1 MLTLGVTEGNREG
14 GVGEWGAGGSRR
26 RRSRKRNTDSESDK
40 TGEESSARL
49 IIVWLLGAICVRSG
63 RKSESLFTDFTPQ
76 VCATR
81 PVVRAREN
89 DGRCPIVCR
98 LLDSER
104 TLGANGS
111 PALPGVV
118 VVVGGGSTLCRRAI
132 KSSSGLVRGVF
143 PLVACAAAVWRG
155 SDGVEDRLGLL
166 FDFVLLFP
174 SEPHLLRQS
183 GSQVQGEGRM
193 GGGGG
198 WLRGESS

>member
-1 MLTLGVTEGNREG
+1 MERAWETAPLTFHVPTLVLRPGLAVQGQGVVSGRRPRREPSLHLICHRPNGRSADAASHG
-14 GVGEWGAGGSRR
+14 GKQGGGWGGGSRR

-111 PALPGVV
+111 PPLPGVV
-118 VVVGGGSTLCRRAI
+118 GGG
-132 KSSSGLVRGVF
+132 V
-143 PLVACAAAVWRG
+143 
-155 SDGVEDRLGLL
+155 
-166 FDFVLLFP
+166 DFM
-174 SEPHLLRQS
+174 SEGHKNQ
-183 GSQVQGEGRM
+183 
-193 GGGGG
+193 
-198 WLRGESS
+198 